1 MSVDI
6 FFSFDIL
13 MSAMVL
19 LLLGNAPVYRFTNS
33 KQGSHTAALRSL
45 ISRLVAKQRIELNP
59 REVRLRDIGNV
70 AAGTL
75 SRARLRRC
83 LLVRHRMMAK
93 SEEPPAIR
101 LGESLAV
108 LHRHVDA
115 VELAVEEPAS

>member
-1 MSVDI
+1 MSVVI

-19 LLLGNAPVYRFTNS
+19 LLLGNAPVYRFT

-45 ISRLVAKQRIELNP
+45 ISRLVAEQRIELNP